1 MLNKYIL
8 IRMEQALC
16 DGDVESVRELLRNGA
31 DPNQIIESHLDILD
45 RKSRTTMTMKTS
57 SPAIIYLV
65 NDCNLEIE
73 TFSAIL
79 KEFVKYGVD
88 LNTVWHGYTAL
99 MNVIETKENVMQEMA
114 HELVASGASLY
125 LSLLL
130 WGMQPNPS
138 KLNVSSTNL
147 TLVSVMETILN
158 NHCLHSLHYV
168 KLSKILLEVFEF
180 FTDKDKIEVLP
191 YFTELYSR
199 APQCHYNSQEQL
211 IAQSILVDGRITLEL
226 LSAAQSFDRVKA
238 ETVNMCCRMLLAENE
253 YNMPQTLRNRILS
266 TLSLCENI

>member
-8 IRMEQALC
+8 ISMEQALC
-16 DGDVESVRELLRNGA
+16 DGDVEAVRELLRNGA

-45 RKSRTTMTMKTS
+45 RRTNSIMTMKTS

-73 TFSAIL
+73 TFAAIL
-79 KEFVKYGVD
+79 KEFVKYSVN

-99 MNVIETKENVMQEMA
+99 MHVIETKENVMHA
-114 HELVASGASLY
+114 RELIASGASLY

-130 WGMQPNPS
+130 WGMQPNPNNES
-138 KLNVSSTNL
+138 NVSSTNL
-147 TLVSVMETILN
+147 TLVSVMETIVN
-158 NHCLHSLHYV
+158 NHRQHSLHYV
-168 KLSKILLEVFEF
+168 KVSKILLEVFEL
-180 FTDKDKIEVLP
+180 FTEENKLEMLP

-199 APQCHYNSQEQL
+199 APQGHYNSQERL
-211 IAQSILVDGRITLEL
+211 IAQSMLVDGRITLEL
-226 LSAAQSFDRVKA
+226 LNAAQAFDRVKA
-238 ETVNMCCRMLLAENE
+238 ETASMCSMMLRYPNR
-253 YNMPQTLRNRILS
+253 YNMPQTISDRILS